1 MAGGRAAGGRRRRGA
16 AAGRRRACA
25 ELPRVCPVP
34 PPPSPQSLHGA
45 VRCGALPSSA
55 LLCTALLQSL
65 HRAAPPPLS
74 LHHAAFFPSLHAP
87 LPPPAFSGCRAL
99 LRSSPPGRCLALALL
114 QTRALLPSHSVAPS
128 NHCNAFK
135 RSSTPFLPPGTAP
148 QDPSEHCPT
157 CQAPHCLTA
166 PLTPLHC
173 TALHLPPAETAPN
186 LAVTAAA
193 TLHHAS
199 LLASGCTPTATPQC
213 TASPFD
219 CCTTH
224 PPSTARNSL

>member
-1 MAGGRAAGGRRRRGA
+1 MAGGRQGVAAGGALRQGGGA
-16 AAGRRRACA
+16 HARSS
-25 ELPRVCPVP
+25 RVCAPVP
-34 PPPSPQSLHGA
+34 PPPPSITARCGA
-45 VRCGALPSSA
+45 VRCSAFLCSA
-55 LLCTALLQSL
+55 LHCPAPITAPCCSPSPVTAPRCLFSIATRPPPPSRFQWLQG
-65 HRAAPPPLS
+65 AAPQ
-74 LHHAAFFPSLHAP
+74 F
-87 LPPPAFSGCRAL
+87 
-99 LRSSPPGRCLALALL
+99 PPGRCLALALL
-114 QTRALLPSHSVAPS
+114 QIRALLPSHSVAPS

-219 CCTTH
+219 CCTTQ